1 MAYEKPV
8 RCRWESRPAATALS
22 NLASE
27 AMSVASIIVI
37 NWNAATF
44 LPSCLE
50 ALLAEVGDRDEVLVV
65 DNNSTDESV
74 GLVRSGFPSVKL
86 ICNNHNLGYAGG
98 ANVGLR
104 TARGNMLILLNPDV
118 QVQRGWL
125 TVLKDAFRDRRVGV
139 VGCKLLYPGGD
150 VIQHAGGTI
159 DWPTALPDHH
169 GYRERDEGQWDQP
182 REVDY
187 VTGAALAL
195 RRDILDRVGFFDADF
210 YPAYFEEV
218 DFCTRVREA
227 NYRVLYVPGAVAIH
241 FEHASLGA
249 QSYRYY
255 SLFHRNRLRFVLKH
269 VAPEQFVGVCVTAER
284 ELLALDLSMNERLG
298 LAGAYLA
305 AVLAYPDLYLHRWAG
320 WRGGSCAMDV
330 VLAALSALRV
340 EVWTSR

>member
-1 MAYEKPV
+1 MAL
-8 RCRWESRPAATALS
+8 LS
-22 NLASE
+22 LASKT
-27 AMSVASIIVI
+27 MNVVSIIVI

-44 LPSCLE
+44 LSSCLE
-50 ALLAEVGDRDEVLVV
+50 ALLTEMGNRDEVLVV

-74 GLVRSGFPSVKL
+74 GLVRSSFPSVKL

-104 TARGNMLILLNPDV
+104 AARGHTLMLLNPDV

-125 TVLKDAFRDRRVGV
+125 SRLKDALRDRQIGV

-150 VIQHAGGTI
+150 VIQHAGGII

-169 GYRERDEGQWDQP
+169 GYRERDEGQWDER

-195 RRDILDRVGFFDADF
+195 RQDVLDRVGFFDEDF

-227 NYRVLYVPGAVAIH
+227 NYGVLYVPEAVAIH
-241 FEHASLGA
+241 VEHASLDA

-269 VAPEQFVGVCVTAER
+269 VAPEHFVEMFVAAER
-284 ELLALDLSMNERLG
+284 EFLAQGLPLNERLG
-298 LAGAYLA
+298 LAGAYLGA
-305 AVLAYPDLYLHRWAG
+305 LLDYPGLYLRRWASSQ
-320 WRGGSCAMDV
+320 GSSCPMDV
-330 VLAALSALRV
+330 VVTALSTLRM
-340 EVWTSR
+340 EVWTPRRDRGK